1 MAVIGIDASL
11 KATAIC
17 GDDDIAVVACG
28 KPAKSLAGRLARYHD
43 SLTRIVDAVD
53 LLSVSPPKATVCF
66 LENYFIARATQTAI
80 HIIEHGMALRLALST
95 HGVTVVEVAPTV
107 LKKFVAGN
115 GNANK
120 ATMISTLSRK
130 YDVTF
135 ASDDEAD
142 AYGLWRLGRCV
153 VGIDKATNADQRTAV
168 DDVRLLLKME
178 QQEREAT

>member
-1 MAVIGIDASL
+1 MAVIGIDGSL

-17 GDDDIAVVACG
+17 GDTDMAVVPCG
-28 KPAKSLAGRLARYHD
+28 SPARSLAGRLERYRGGV
-43 SLTRIVDAVD
+43 SRIVDAVD
-53 LLSVSPPKATVCF
+53 LLSGDKPMATVCF

-107 LKKFVAGN
+107 LKKFVTGN

-130 YDVTF
+130 YDVAF
-135 ASDDEAD
+135 SSDDEAD

-153 VGIDKATNADQRTAV
+153 MELDAATNADQRKAV
-168 DDVRLLLKME
+168 ADIQESLKL
-178 QQEREAT
+178 EREAA